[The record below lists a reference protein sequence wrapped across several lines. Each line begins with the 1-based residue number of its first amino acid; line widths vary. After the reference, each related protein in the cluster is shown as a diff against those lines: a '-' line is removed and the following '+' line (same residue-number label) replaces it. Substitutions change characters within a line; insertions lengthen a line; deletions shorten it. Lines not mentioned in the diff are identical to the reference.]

1 MKNLYTYK
9 EIRDK
14 INSGDNIKLTTIEK
28 MLRHLLMQ
36 YTVMEWE
43 RDEARKLAEKERL
56 NAWNITS
63 QKSGWVNFPWEKGS
77 K

>member
-36 YTVMEWE
+36 YACLEWE
-43 RDEARKLAEKERL
+43 RDEARKKAVLLRDHYEE
-56 NAWNITS
+56 
-63 QKSGWVNFPWEKGS
+63 GNFLPWEKG
-77 K
+77 KE

>member
-36 YTVMEWE
+36 YNVIEWE

-63 QKSGWVNFPWEKGS
+63 HKSGWVNFPWEKGS

>member
-1 MKNLYTYK
+1 MKHLYTYK
-9 EIRDK
+9 EIKDS
-14 INSGDNIKLTTIEK
+14 INSDYKLRNTTIEK

-36 YTVMEWE
+36 YNVMEWE

-63 QKSGWVNFPWEKGS
+63 HKSGWVNFPWEEGS
-77 K
+77 E

>member
-28 MLRHLLMQ
+28 MLRHLLIQ
-36 YTVMEWE
+36 YTVIEWE
-43 RDEARKLAEKERL
+43 RDEARKKAVLLRDHYEEGNL
-56 NAWNITS
+56 
-63 QKSGWVNFPWEKGS
+63 FPWEEGNE
-77 K
+77 

>member
-28 MLRHLLMQ
+28 MLRHLLIQ
-36 YTVMEWE
+36 YTVIEWE
-43 RDEARKLAEKERL
+43 RDEARKKAVLLRDHYEEGNL
-56 NAWNITS
+56 
-63 QKSGWVNFPWEKGS
+63 FPWEEGT
-77 K
+77 